1 MYKSGTGDEYK
12 TGANANLHDPISA
25 LLSSPPSPPL
35 GLFHSLENFYG
46 CNTDEYPGERCKVLQ
61 SAHTT
66 QDFSLKFENRTGE
79 EANWRLSQNLRLKMF
94 KKMTQCIF
102 VVELFDLFWN
112 RRQKRRER
120 GWNLTLS
127 QKLRC
132 RWPVIV
138 SESTTIYTFS
148 TEADQ
153 WGPIHHKL
161 GSRNKLRSRLIIKFA
176 GDTQRH
182 SSHSESNMQIQ
193 RCQKSLQLSC
203 ESIKT

>member
-1 MYKSGTGDEYK
+1 MNIRPAPMLIFTIPS
-12 TGANANLHDPISA
+12 
-25 LLSSPPSPPL
+25 LLYCPAPLPPL
-35 GLFHSLENFYG
+35 LDFFIHWKTFMGAIPTNTRVKDVKFYKAPIRPKIFFW
-46 CNTDEYPGERCKVLQ
+46 N
-61 SAHTT
+61 S
-66 QDFSLKFENRTGE
+66 RTGE

>member
-25 LLSSPPSPPL
+25 LLSSPPPPSPPL

-102 VVELFDLFWN
+102 VVELFDLF
-112 RRQKRRER
+112 
-120 GWNLTLS
+120 
-127 QKLRC
+127 
-132 RWPVIV
+132 
-138 SESTTIYTFS
+138 
-148 TEADQ
+148 
-153 WGPIHHKL
+153 
-161 GSRNKLRSRLIIKFA
+161 
-176 GDTQRH
+176 
-182 SSHSESNMQIQ
+182 
-193 RCQKSLQLSC
+193 
-203 ESIKT
+203 

>member
-1 MYKSGTGDEYK
+1 MRDLWVRYKVRRCEMS
-12 TGANANLHDPISA
+12 
-25 LLSSPPSPPL
+25 
-35 GLFHSLENFYG
+35 
-46 CNTDEYPGERCKVLQ
+46 ERCKVLQ

-66 QDFSLKFENRTGE
+66 QKFPLKFEKRTGE